1 MLLSKG
7 QVADAIERYQEAV
20 TSDPNYADA
29 HTGLAAALA
38 RQGRAA
44 EAAAEREKAAALA
57 KQTE

>member
-1 MLLSKG
+1 MLLAKG

-29 HTGLAAALA
+29 HIGLATALA

-44 EAAAEREKAAALA
+44 EAATEREKAAALA
-57 KQTE
+57 KQTQ